1 MTCIVAIVEPNG
13 AIHMGADSAASNS
26 NHEIR
31 TRKDP
36 KIYKVG
42 EFLFGF
48 TGSFRMGQIL
58 GYKFSAPEHR
68 PDYSIEKYMHTSFI
82 DHVRELFHNNGYAK
96 TDSGRESGG
105 FFLVGYRGR
114 LFGVESDYQI
124 EELTVPYM
132 AIGSGSEVALGSL
145 FSTTDIKCPLKRLEL
160 ALKAAE
166 AFNYSVRSPFIYAS
180 SLQK

>member
-1 MTCIVAIVEPNG
+1 MTCIVAIIHPDG
-13 AIHMGADSAASNS
+13 SIHMGADSAASNS

-68 PDYSIEKYMHTSFI
+68 PDHSIEKYMHTDFI
-82 DHVRELFHNNGYAK
+82 DYVRELFHVNGYAQNE
-96 TDSGRESGG
+96 SGKESGG
-105 FFLVGYRGR
+105 FFIVGYRGR
-114 LFGVESDYQI
+114 LFGVQSDYQI
-124 EELTVPYM
+124 EERTTPYTS
-132 AIGSGSEVALGSL
+132 IGSGSEVALGSL
-145 FSTTDIKCPLKRLEL
+145 FSTTDVKCPQERLEL
-160 ALKAAE
+160 ALRAAE
-166 AFNYSVRSPFIYAS
+166 AFNYTVRSPFIYAS
-180 SLQK
+180 SLPK

>member
-1 MTCIVAIVEPNG
+1 MTCIVAIFEPNG
-13 AIHMGADSAASNS
+13 SIHMGADSAASNS

-36 KIYKVG
+36 KIFKVG

-82 DHVRELFHNNGYAK
+82 DHVRDLFHTNGYAQ

-114 LFGVESDYQI
+114 LLGVESDYQI

-132 AIGSGSEVALGSL
+132 AIGSGSDIAFGAL
-145 FSTTDIKCPLKRLEL
+145 FSTADVKCPQERPEL
-160 ALKAAE
+160 PLKAAE
-166 AFNYSVRSPFIYAS
+166 AFNYSVRSPFNYAS
-180 SLQK
+180 SLPK